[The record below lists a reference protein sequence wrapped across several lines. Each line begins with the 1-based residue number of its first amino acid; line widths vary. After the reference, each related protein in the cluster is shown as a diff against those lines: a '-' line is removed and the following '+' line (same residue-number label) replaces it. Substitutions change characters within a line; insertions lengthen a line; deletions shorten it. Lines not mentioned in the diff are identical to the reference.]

1 MPPAVLTIVR
11 VGWRRESALFP
22 QILARGHLVIVLVAA
37 PVEVRDESL
46 TRFLIHVAEQRDVR
60 VLEA

>member
-1 MPPAVLTIVR
+1 MRI
-11 VGWRRESALFP
+11 GWRRESALFP
-22 QILARGHLVIVLVAA
+22 HILARGHLVVVFVAA

-46 TRFLIHVAEQRDVR
+46 TRFLVHVAEQRDVR